1 MDIKNIVSK
10 CDHTQLSV
18 TATWAD
24 IKALI
29 DDGIKYGTA
38 SVCIPPCFVAE
49 AKKYSAGRLPI
60 CTVIGFPNGY
70 SSKAVKV
77 FETADAVKNG
87 ADGIDMVINIGDL
100 KAGTYDKILDEIVA
114 VKAACGGKILKVII
128 ETCLLTDEEK
138 IKMCEIVTA
147 AKADFIKTSTGF
159 SKAGATRED
168 VALFA
173 KHVGKGV
180 KIKAAGGISSVKD
193 AEDFVALGADR
204 LGTSRIVKIVK
215 EENLL

>member
-49 AKKYSAGRLPI
+49 AKKYSAGRIPI

-70 SSKAVKV
+70 SSQGLKV
-77 FETADAVKNG
+77 F
-87 ADGIDMVINIGDL
+87 
-100 KAGTYDKILDEIVA
+100 
-114 VKAACGGKILKVII
+114 
-128 ETCLLTDEEK
+128 
-138 IKMCEIVTA
+138 
-147 AKADFIKTSTGF
+147 
-159 SKAGATRED
+159 
-168 VALFA
+168 
-173 KHVGKGV
+173 
-180 KIKAAGGISSVKD
+180 
-193 AEDFVALGADR
+193 
-204 LGTSRIVKIVK
+204 
-215 EENLL
+215 